1 VYLLIINSYTISN
14 SEEHILK
21 LKFFSAVKNLKI
33 LKRIYIFL
41 SDDESSV
48 MTLSTEN
55 DDEFWIIKLDLD
67 EHKYFNELIIK
78 VKEF

>member
-55 DDEFWIIKLDLD
+55 DDEF
-67 EHKYFNELIIK
+67 
-78 VKEF
+78 